1 MTLKLNWTLKKFEE
15 LTNNELY
22 ELLRLRSEVFVV
34 EQKSLFADM
43 DNKDQKCLHLLG
55 CEDGHILAYSRIVPE
70 GLSYEFPSIGRIV
83 VAPAG
88 RGSGLGQELM
98 QVSIDALEDLYG
110 KTTIRIGAQVYL
122 REFYSS
128 FSFRQTS
135 DVYNEDGID
144 HIEMTR
150 KVGEN

>member
-1 MTLKLNWTLKKFEE
+1 
-15 LTNNELY
+15 
-22 ELLRLRSEVFVV
+22 
-34 EQKSLFADM
+34 M

-55 CEDGHILAYSRIVPE
+55 SDSGHILAYSRIVPK
-70 GLSYEFPSIGRIV
+70 GVSYDFPSIGRIV
-83 VAPAG
+83 VASAG

-98 QVSIDALEDLYG
+98 RVSIDALENLYG
-110 KTTIRIGAQVYL
+110 KATIRIGAQVYL

-128 FSFRQTS
+128 FGFRQTS